1 MKKEKKEIEKKIK
14 IIPLGGLDGIGKNI
28 TLFEY
33 EDDIIIVDCGI
44 KFPSDEMPGIDF
56 IIPDFSYLI
65 KNKSRIKGLVVT
77 HGHEDHIGA
86 IPYLLME
93 LNIPIYS
100 FKLTIGLIQSRL
112 EEKKPKSPP
121 VFVEAKP
128 HEPIKIGKFT
138 VEFIRVNHSIIDGA
152 SLAIKT
158 DAGTII
164 HTGDFKIDFTP
175 VDGHVTD
182 LTRFA
187 EIGEQGVLLLM
198 SDSTNAE
205 RPGFTRSESIL
216 EKKLVDI
223 FSSARGKIIV
233 ATFASNIHR
242 IQQIFNAAK
251 IYNKFVTVT
260 GLSMLKNIEIASKL
274 GYLNI
279 NENMIVSVEKANALP
294 PKKLVVIG
302 TGSQGEPMSALSR
315 ISAGTHKFF
324 KVHKGDTV
332 IITASVIPG
341 NERMVYNVVNGLM
354 RLGVEVHYERDPD
367 IHVSGHGSEEE
378 LKLMISLTRPKFFM
392 PIHGEYKHLI
402 AHTKIAELLGI
413 KPSMIHIAN
422 NGDIME
428 LSNKSFKKNG
438 VINLS
443 EIYVDGQE
451 IGNLESSLITD
462 RQTMSTEGIIFITI
476 VTSDGMLIREPEIQT
491 RGLVGVKNVKV
502 LNTIRH
508 DAEKEAHRLLAK
520 HYGPREVEMEVTKHM
535 KNSIYKLVRRNP
547 LINVQVVDI

>member
-44 KFPSDEMPGIDF
+44 KFPSDDMPGIDF

-121 VFVEAKP
+121 VFIEAKP

-175 VDGHVTD
+175 VDGNVTD

-187 EIGEQGVLLLM
+187 EIGEKGVLLLM

-223 FSSARGKIIV
+223 FSSAKGKIIV

-242 IQQIFNAAK
+242 I
-251 IYNKFVTVT
+251 
-260 GLSMLKNIEIASKL
+260 
-274 GYLNI
+274 
-279 NENMIVSVEKANALP
+279 
-294 PKKLVVIG
+294 
-302 TGSQGEPMSALSR
+302 
-315 ISAGTHKFF
+315 
-324 KVHKGDTV
+324 
-332 IITASVIPG
+332 
-341 NERMVYNVVNGLM
+341 
-354 RLGVEVHYERDPD
+354 
-367 IHVSGHGSEEE
+367 
-378 LKLMISLTRPKFFM
+378 
-392 PIHGEYKHLI
+392 
-402 AHTKIAELLGI
+402 
-413 KPSMIHIAN
+413 
-422 NGDIME
+422 
-428 LSNKSFKKNG
+428 
-438 VINLS
+438 
-443 EIYVDGQE
+443 
-451 IGNLESSLITD
+451 
-462 RQTMSTEGIIFITI
+462 
-476 VTSDGMLIREPEIQT
+476 
-491 RGLVGVKNVKV
+491 
-502 LNTIRH
+502 
-508 DAEKEAHRLLAK
+508 
-520 HYGPREVEMEVTKHM
+520 
-535 KNSIYKLVRRNP
+535 
-547 LINVQVVDI
+547 